1 MAQLDNKITL
11 DSRRDYNYISLD
23 DNVHT
28 LRYLNVDGQTYK
40 IAANTD
46 DLRALELRIE
56 VLENKLKTIEE
67 KQEKYKI
74 MYGE

>member
-1 MAQLDNKITL
+1 MAQLDSKIILDNNTYTL
-11 DSRRDYNYISLD
+11 KYLD
-23 DNVHT
+23 IN
-28 LRYLNVDGQTYK
+28 GQTYK

-67 KQEKYKI
+67 KQRQYKI
-74 MYGE
+74 IYGE

>member
-23 DNVHT
+23 NNVNT

-67 KQEKYKI
+67 KQEKYKV

>member
-1 MAQLDNKITL
+1 MAQLDSKTTL
-11 DSRRDYNYISLD
+11 GN
-23 DNVHT
+23 NTCT
-28 LRYLNVDGQTYK
+28 LKYLNVDGQTYK

-56 VLENKLKTIEE
+56 VLENKIKTIEE

-74 MYGE
+74 IYGE

>member
-11 DSRRDYNYISLD
+11 DNRRDYNYISLD
-23 DNVHT
+23 NNANT
-28 LRYLNVDGQTYK
+28 LRYLDINGQTYK

-67 KQEKYKI
+67 KQEKYKV

>member
-11 DSRRDYNYISLD
+11 DSRRDYNYFSLD
-23 DNVHT
+23 NNVNT

-56 VLENKLKTIEE
+56 ILENKLKTIEE
-67 KQEKYKI
+67 KQEKYKV

>member
-1 MAQLDNKITL
+1 MAVLAQLDSKITL
-11 DSRRDYNYISLD
+11 DSNISLD
-23 DNVHT
+23 NSVNT
-28 LRYLNVDGQTYK
+28 LRYLNIDGQTYK

-67 KQEKYKI
+67 KQEKYKV